1 MVVELLEDRCVPSR
15 LFLTAGASGGP
26 PNTIINVPVNFSDA
40 TGGLGS
46 GDINIT
52 YDDSRLSI
60 PSDISF
66 TGNTSSSTL
75 IDGITSTAG
84 LFIGE
89 VISGPGI
96 PLNDTIATVGTGNIT
111 LTTAATSTGTSRSF
125 TASSILHGAGTVT
138 GTGGGSGAFTNFT
151 PTLLDSTGQLHVSF
165 SDTKGANPWPGTQV
179 LFSINFKVQSN
190 APMGSALVNLQ
201 YAGIMNG
208 QAQAASTKLFQTDT
222 ANTPYTLSPAVDDSS
237 NDVTITVSPTTL
249 YVTTFAATSTGFQAV
264 FNRAIAVGTPSA
276 PVLNL
281 YDNSSGTMGPA
292 DVTLVGAATGP
303 IRGSL
308 VIDQN
313 NTRITFIQTGQTG
326 VLGSAVSTTLFGVLP
341 NDTYTVT
348 LRSASNGFQ
357 DTSGSLLD
365 GNADGTPD
373 DNYVTTFVVSNPA
386 KSITVSLPDFARGP
400 GQPVNLPTATT
411 ASGIPLRFLNNASTA
426 VTLTS
431 VTLSLA
437 YDSTLLAITGA
448 GLATGLPAGAT
459 VTVNTSTPGL
469 ALVSFSSATGVVLSG
484 KTAAVFLDLTATV
497 PSTAN
502 YASKEIL
509 DLQNININNDTFT
522 TGNSNSP
529 AIDDAAI
536 HVSAFLGDATRDLTY
551 TGLDAQRIARAS
563 VGLDPGF
570 RQWLLADP
578 LIVGD
583 VNGDNV
589 LTGLDALIVARQAVG
604 ITQSVIPSLPAV
616 TPAIVGP
623 DPLLSIP
630 TTFSTTAGST
640 LQVPVN
646 LDHPNGLDA
655 VDLAIS
661 YDTSRLDVASTADV
675 LRGSLT
681 ETFDSFTVNLDRAAG
696 IICISGYRTAGPLG
710 GFAGGSVAVIDF
722 TVRDNAPAGPAIINL
737 MQNVG
742 TTWSLLGG
750 TDAQGNDFLFDLQ
763 PRPSNAAGDPLDGVI
778 NVTPA
783 VLHAPS
789 LVPPATPA
797 SINTIIPEAPALV
810 AEPAADAVPRVNAN
824 AVPRTGDGVPTILS
838 ISDGR
843 TTVPALLLPASQ
855 YGLQILGARL
865 DEDLF
870 SVLGTECKVNEQEQ
884 DDFFSQYP
892 AIVQNGSVG
901 SEQGL
906 LAEKNQA
913 GPITAETAAR
923 G

>member
-1 MVVELLEDRCVPSR
+1 MPSR
-15 LFLTAGASGGP
+15 LFLTSGVSGGP

-40 TGGLGS
+40 TGGLGA

-52 YDDSRLSI
+52 YDTSRLSI
-60 PSDISF
+60 PSD
-66 TGNTSSSTL
+66 N
-75 IDGITSTAG
+75 
-84 LFIGE
+84 
-89 VISGPGI
+89 
-96 PLNDTIATVGTGNIT
+96 N
-111 LTTAATSTGTSRSF
+111 
-125 TASSILHGAGTVT
+125 ILHGTGTVT
-138 GTGGGSGAFTNFT
+138 GTGGSGTNGTFTSFLPNVDT
-151 PTLLDSTGQLHVSF
+151 PGQLHVGF
-165 SDTKGANPWPGTQV
+165 SDTTGASSWTGTRV
-179 LFSINFKVQSN
+179 LFSINFVVQPN
-190 APMGSALVNLQ
+190 APLGPTLVNLQ
-201 YAGIMNG
+201 SAATAYST
-208 QAQAASTKLFQTDT
+208 ASTQLHQPDHTLY
-222 ANTPYTLSPAVDDSS
+222 NLSPAVDDSS
-237 NDVTITVSPTTL
+237 NDVTITVTTSAL
-249 YVTTFAATSTGFQAV
+249 HVTAFAPTSTGFQAV
-264 FNRAIAVGTPSA
+264 FSQAVAVGTPSA

-281 YDNSSGTMGPA
+281 YDNSSGTLGPA
-292 DVTLVGAATGP
+292 DVTLVGTATGS

-308 VIDQN
+308 VIDQS

-326 VLGSAVSTTLFGVLP
+326 VLGSAASSTLFGVLP
-341 NDTYTVT
+341 PDTYTVT

-357 DTSGSLLD
+357 DASGNLLD
-365 GNADGTPD
+365 GNANGTPG
-373 DNYVTTFVVSNPA
+373 DNFVTTFVVGNPA
-386 KSITVSLPDFARGP
+386 NSVTVSLPDFARGP

-411 ASGIPLRFLNNASTA
+411 ANGVPLRFLNNASTA

-437 YDSTLLAITGA
+437 YDTTLLAITGA

-459 VTVNTSTPGL
+459 VTVNTTSTPGL

-484 KTAAVFLDLTATV
+484 KTAAIFLDLTATV

-502 YASKEIL
+502 YASKELL
-509 DLQNININNDTFT
+509 DLQNININNGTFT
-522 TGNSNSP
+522 TGNGL

-536 HVSAFLGDATRDLTY
+536 HVSAFFGDATCDLGY
-551 TGLDAQRIARAS
+551 TGLDAQRIARVS

-583 VNGDNV
+583 VSGDNV

-616 TPAIVGP
+616 TPKIVGP
-623 DPLLSIP
+623 DPMLSIGNP
-630 TTFSTTAGST
+630 LVEDGRSLDPSSI
-640 LQVPVN
+640 LYSPSSPQLVLVPVN
-646 LDHPNGLDA
+646 LDHSNGLDA

-661 YDTSRLDVASTADV
+661 YDTSRLDVASAANV

-681 ETFDSFTVNLDRAAG
+681 GTFDSFTVNLDRAAG

-710 GFAGGSVAVIDF
+710 GSAGGSVAVINF
-722 TVRDNAPAGPAIINL
+722 QVRANAPAGPAIINL

-789 LVPPATPA
+789 LVSPEKPAP
-797 SINTIIPEAPALV
+797 INTIIPEAPALV
-810 AEPAADAVPRVNAN
+810 VEPAADAVPHVNAN
-824 AVPRTGDGVPTILS
+824 AVPRTGDGVPTTLS
-838 ISDGR
+838 ISASR
-843 TTVPALLLPASQ
+843 TTVPALLLPVSQ
-855 YGLQILGARL
+855 YGLQFLGARF
-865 DEDLF
+865 DDDLF
-870 SVLGTECKVNEQEQ
+870 SVLGTECKVNEQGQ

-892 AIVQNGSVG
+892 AVVRNGIMG

-906 LAEKNQA
+906 LVEKDLA
-913 GPITAETAAR
+913 GPITAESAAFFFDA
-923 G
+923 GDC